1 MKNDV
6 IRVEFRPDRP
16 WQIEVTAFDTHD
28 LEYFGLDTWYK
39 SVDNM
44 PQWIQDKLMK
54 LQIMIPPPPE
64 HDVEGIGKR
73 MGTNVFW
80 VYLDQ

>member
-1 MKNDV
+1 MNNDV

-16 WQIEVTAFDTHD
+16 WQIEVTVFDTKD
-28 LEYFGLDTWYK
+28 PQYFGLETWYK

-44 PQWIQDKLMK
+44 PQWIQDKLRK

-64 HDVEGIGKR
+64 CNVEGIGRR
-73 MGTNVFW
+73 MGTNVYW
-80 VYLDQ
+80 VYPD

>member
-6 IRVEFRPDRP
+6 IRVEFRPDRT
-16 WQIEVTAFDTHD
+16 WQIEVKSFDTRD
-28 LEYFGLDTWYK
+28 PEYFGLNTWYK

-64 HDVEGIGKR
+64 HNIEGIGRR

-80 VYLDQ
+80 VYPD